1 MHGFRGV
8 AVLFGVVLA
17 LAATGC
23 GNAVELQGTIGENSS
38 ATVTAADG
46 GTVALPSGAAQIVIP
61 AGALA
66 ADTEITLNTLDIA
79 GMVDEERL
87 GSYVFDFGPDGTTFG
102 QKVEISLK
110 SGGVPDGKEAN
121 LAWLDGDKWTKVP
134 GSKLVDGMIVGEV
147 DHFTKFVVY
156 FTEKEVIIVTDDP
169 ICKDL
174 DFSACG
180 GDPIGT
186 WEIETFCMDTRVD
199 AMENPWVEQFP
210 ECGNGNSSFTAD
222 VEWSGQLEV
231 RADHT
236 ATSDFDVEMSVL
248 IVIKDKCLSAMSQG
262 YMSGAAMC
270 DQIGSSYKEQSVDAT
285 VTYASGKCTI
295 TAPQETNP
303 GEPQD
308 STWEVIGNS
317 LYSNGDS
324 EHGQEFC
331 VEGSRLVIKT
341 IDEEDTNDDGVDD
354 TTYEDYMV
362 LKRK

>member
-8 AVLFGVVLA
+8 AVLFGVVVA
-17 LAATGC
+17 LAVTGC

-46 GTVALPSGAAQIVIP
+46 GTVALPSGAAKIVIP
-61 AGALA
+61 AGALS

-87 GSYVFDFGPDGTTFG
+87 GSYVFDFGPDGTTFAR
-102 QKVEISLK
+102 KVEISLK

-121 LAWLDGDKWTKVP
+121 LAWLDGEKWTKVP
-134 GSKLVDGMIVGEV
+134 GSKLVDGMIVGEI

-156 FTEKEVIIVTDDP
+156 FTDKDVIIETDDD

-186 WEIETFCMDTRVD
+186 WEIETFCMEPRVD
-199 AMENPWVEQFP
+199 AVDNPWAEQYP
-210 ECGNGNSSFTAD
+210 ACQNGNSTFF
-222 VEWSGQLEV
+222 VQIEFEGQLDV

-236 ATSDFDVEMSVL
+236 ATSDFDVSMSVE
-248 IVIKDKCLSAMSQG
+248 IVIKDACLEAMSEV
-262 YMSGAAMC
+262 YVPAATMC
-270 DQIGSSYKEQSVDAT
+270 DQIGEGYKQQSADTT

-295 TAPQETNP
+295 FVPQETES

-308 STWEVIGNS
+308 STWEVIGNTI
-317 LYSNGDS
+317 YTDGDT
-324 EHGQEFC
+324 EYGEEFC
-331 VEGSRLVIKT
+331 VEGSRLVIKA

-354 TTYEDYMV
+354 TTYEDYMI